1 MTARALRRLD
11 LPPVWAALA
20 ALASWGL
27 SAAFPAPALHLG
39 PALPLLLGAVG
50 FALILWSALAF
61 RRARTPIE
69 PRHDARTL
77 ITGGPFRI
85 NRNPIYT
92 GLTLILAGFALHLGS
107 LAAWLPV
114 AAFPAV
120 VTRRFILDE
129 EARLRRAFGAEA
141 EAWIARSRRW

>member
-20 ALASWGL
+20 AFASWGL
-27 SAAFPAPALHLG
+27 SVAFPAPALDLG
-39 PALPLLLGAVG
+39 PVPPLLLGGAGV
-50 FALILWSALAF
+50 ALVLWSALAF

-69 PRHDARTL
+69 PRHDARVL
-77 ITGGPFRI
+77 LTGGPFRI

-92 GLTLILAGFALHLGS
+92 GLALILAGFALHLGS

-120 VTRRFILDE
+120 VTRRFVLDE